1 MNVEFH
7 GKTKL
12 ITFESKTYDLDV
24 IGVLLMNGRGL
35 IVRGSHVIIGLTN
48 PYFYVMFS
56 LVQQSSINAYA
67 PPTHTQ
73 KKKKKKELLEGAIY
87 NTIGNKG
94 VSLSSHLGWKPIAR
108 NPIPIVPATALTFE
122 MKYIKRFL
130 LHKQVF

>member
-24 IGVLLMNGRGL
+24 IGVLLMDGRGL

-73 KKKKKKELLEGAIY
+73 KKKKKKTSCWKEQY
-87 NTIGNKG
+87 TIPLVTKACLCLPIWAGNQLPG
-94 VSLSSHLGWKPIAR
+94 IQSPLFQLQH
-108 NPIPIVPATALTFE
+108 
-122 MKYIKRFL
+122 
-130 LHKQVF
+130 

>member
-24 IGVLLMNGRGL
+24 IGVLLMDGRGL

-67 PPTHTQ
+67 HTHTHTQ
-73 KKKKKKELLEGAIY
+73 KEKKKKVVVERSNIQY
-87 NTIGNKG
+87 
-94 VSLSSHLGWKPIAR
+94 HW
-108 NPIPIVPATALTFE
+108 
-122 MKYIKRFL
+122 
-130 LHKQVF
+130 

>member
-1 MNVEFH
+1 MWNFME
-7 GKTKL
+7 KLKL

-35 IVRGSHVIIGLTN
+35 IVRGSHVIIGLIN

-67 PPTHTQ
+67 NTHTHTQ
-73 KKKKKKELLEGAIY
+73 RELLEGAIY

>member
-24 IGVLLMNGRGL
+24 GVLLMNGRGL
-35 IVRGSHVIIGLTN
+35 IVRGSHVITGLTN

-67 PPTHTQ
+67 NTHTQ
-73 KKKKKKELLEGAIY
+73 RELLEGAIY

-94 VSLSSHLGWKPIAR
+94 VSLSSHLG
-108 NPIPIVPATALTFE
+108 
-122 MKYIKRFL
+122 
-130 LHKQVF
+130 

>member
-67 PPTHTQ
+67 NTHTQ
-73 KKKKKKELLEGAIY
+73 RELLEGAIY

-94 VSLSSHLGWKPIAR
+94 VSLSSHLG
-108 NPIPIVPATALTFE
+108 
-122 MKYIKRFL
+122 
-130 LHKQVF
+130 

>member
-56 LVQQSSINAYA
+56 IVQQSSINAYA
-67 PPTHTQ
+67 HTHTHTH
-73 KKKKKKELLEGAIY
+73 KTSCWKEQY
-87 NTIGNKG
+87 TIPLVTKACLCLPIWAGNQLPG
-94 VSLSSHLGWKPIAR
+94 IQSPLFQLQH
-108 NPIPIVPATALTFE
+108 
-122 MKYIKRFL
+122 
-130 LHKQVF
+130 